1 MNAHSVSS
9 CLGLL
14 AGGLALSCSSAIA
27 PPPPSPAECVGSVSC
42 ASAGSFGAN
51 VGGASSAVAGSGG
64 TSGAVAQGGT
74 SGAVSLGFSG
84 SPGTLGVGGTAS
96 VTGPDMSNGST
107 GPASGGAA
115 GAAATSWTLVW
126 SDEFNGSN
134 GSPVDSTKWTHET
147 GGDGHGNQ
155 ELEYY
160 TEDVANSQQMDGNL
174 VITATSEGAAQYSC
188 WNGTCQYTSA
198 RLVTNGHYT
207 TKYGRIEARLK
218 VPTGKGVWPAFWMLG
233 DNISVVNWP
242 TCGEL
247 DIMET
252 IGSDSATLHGSMH
265 GPGYSGANPLTASTT
280 LPSGAK
286 LSDDFHIYSIEWG
299 PDVVRFY
306 LDSVLYETRTPA
318 DMPEGGVWVYDRP
331 FFIILNVAVGG
342 QWPGS
347 PDASTAFPVKM
358 LVDYVHVY
366 NATPAND

>member
-1 MNAHSVSS
+1 MDVHSIPS
-9 CLGLL
+9 CLGLF
-14 AGGLALSCSSAIA
+14 AAALALSCSSALT
-27 PPPPSPAECVGSVSC
+27 PPPPSPAECVASGSC
-42 ASAGSFGAN
+42 ASAGSAGAS
-51 VGGASSAVAGSGG
+51 VVGASSAIAGAGGAATQGGAGGTVSSASAGSP
-64 TSGAVAQGGT
+64 AI
-74 SGAVSLGFSG
+74 LGS
-84 SPGTLGVGGTAS
+84 GGTAS
-96 VTGPDMSNGST
+96 VTGPGVGNGNT
-107 GPASGGAA
+107 GPASGGSA
-115 GAAATSWTLVW
+115 GAPATSWTLAW

-134 GSPVDSTKWTHET
+134 GSPVDATKWTHEI

-160 TEDVANSQQMDGNL
+160 TDDSANSQQVDGNL
-174 VITATSEGAAQYSC
+174 VITATSEGAAQHSC
-188 WNGTCQYTSA
+188 WNGACQYSSA

-207 TKYGRIEARLK
+207 TKYGRIEARIK

-252 IGSDSATLHGSMH
+252 IGSEPATLHGSMH
-265 GPGYSGANPLTASTT
+265 GPGYSGGNPLTASTT
-280 LPSGAK
+280 LQSGAK

-299 PDVVRFY
+299 PGVVRFY

-318 DMPEGGVWVYDRP
+318 DMPEGGVWVYDRA

-342 QWPGS
+342 QWPGN
-347 PDASTAFPVKM
+347 PDGSAAFPVKM

-366 NATPAND
+366 NATPVSN